1 MNNALIIIESP
12 NKVPAIKSFLGKG
25 YKVAASVGHVRD
37 LPKSKLGID
46 VEHNYEPQYMN
57 IRGKG
62 EVISSLKKEA
72 KKADIVYLATDP
84 DREGEAISWH
94 LEQALGLDPEKTR
107 RITFGEVTRSAF
119 REALKHPR
127 DIDMNLVNAQ
137 QTRRILDRLVGY
149 KISPFLWKKIESG
162 LSAGRVQSVA
172 TRIIVEREDE
182 IQSFVPEEYWTL
194 TALLSTANGEEFT
207 ARYHGSTDKKLEL
220 KNESDVKKVLDS
232 VKGAKYTVASVK
244 KSVKA
249 KRPLPP
255 FNTSTLQQEA
265 NRRLAM
271 SSSRTMLLAQELYE
285 GVNLGER
292 GIHGLISYMRTDSV
306 RISDEARDAAKKF
319 IVSRYGD
326 SFYPETPNV
335 YKAKKGIQDAHEAI
349 RPSDPSLTPET
360 VKSRLSNDAYRL
372 YKLIWERFI
381 ASQMKAAEL
390 NTVNV
395 DIEAGGNIFKAAG
408 RTVRFMG
415 YMAVYG
421 YTDDDDEEENGKLPA
436 LAKGD
441 ILEEK
446 KLLPEQRFTQPPSR
460 YTEGSLVKALEDMG
474 IGRPSTFAATISTII
489 ARKYV
494 QHNGKFLEPTT
505 LGRVTNGL
513 MLECFP
519 KIVDYD
525 FTANMETDLDKIE
538 EGSEDYLIVIDDFY
552 KDFVKQLSYA
562 DEHIDRV
569 SYEKPVEY
577 TDIICEKCGA
587 RMIVKEGKY
596 GKFAACPNYPS
607 CRNAKRLAPD
617 GKTEKKPDPVE
628 EGPEVIAD
636 EKCPK
641 CGKDMVLR
649 KGTYGPY
656 FACRDY
662 PACRT
667 TMPVVKDSGVKCPKC
682 GKRLLIKQTR
692 TKKTFYSCE
701 DYPKCD
707 FSCWDIPLDEK
718 CPRCGSMLLKK
729 KSLKKG
735 RNTVYCSNTECS
747 WREENGIV
755 KE

>member
-46 VEHNYEPQYMN
+46 VENNYEPQYMN

-62 EVISSLKKEA
+62 EVINSLKKEA

-94 LEQALGLDPEKTR
+94 LEQALGLDPAKTR

-232 VKGAKYTVASVK
+232 VKGAKYTVESVK
-244 KSVKA
+244 KSVKS

-306 RISDEARDAAKKF
+306 RISDEARAAAKEF
-319 IVSRYGD
+319 IVSRYGE

-360 VKSRLSNDAYRL
+360 VRSRLSNDAYRL

-494 QHNGKFLEPTT
+494 QHNGKFLEPTS

-538 EGSEDYLIVIDDFY
+538 EGSEDYLKVIDGFY

-617 GKTEKKPDPVE
+617 GKTEKKPEPVE

-735 RNTVYCSNTECS
+735 KNTVYCSNSKCT

-755 KE
+755 K

>member
-12 NKVPAIKSFLGKG
+12 NKIPAIKSFLGKG

-46 VEHNYEPQYMN
+46 IENNYEPQYIN

-62 EVISSLKKEA
+62 EIINQLKKDA

-94 LEQALGLDPEKTR
+94 LEQALELDPAKTK
-107 RITFGEVTRSAF
+107 RITFGEVTKSAF
-119 REALKHPR
+119 REALKNPR
-127 DIDMNLVNAQ
+127 GIDMNLVNAQ

-149 KISPFLWKKIESG
+149 KISPFLWEKIESG

-172 TRIIVEREDE
+172 TRIIVERENE
-182 IQSFVPEEYWTL
+182 IQSFVPEEYWNL
-194 TALLSTANGEEFT
+194 TALLATEEGEEFT
-207 ARYHGSTDKKLEL
+207 ARYYGKADKKREL
-220 KNESDVKKVLDS
+220 KNKSDVQKVLDA
-232 VKGAKYTVASVK
+232 VKGAPYTVASVK
-244 KSVKA
+244 KAVKV

-255 FNTSTLQQEA
+255 FNTSTLQQES
-265 NRRLAM
+265 NRRLSM
-271 SSSRTMLLAQELYE
+271 SSQRTMMLAQELYE

-306 RISDEARDAAKKF
+306 RISDEARAAAKDF
-319 IVSRYGD
+319 IISQYGE
-326 SFYPETPNV
+326 SFYPSSPNY

-349 RPSDPSLTPET
+349 RPSDPSLTPEK
-360 VKSRLSNDAYRL
+360 VRSRLSGDAYRL

-381 ASQMKAAEL
+381 ASQMKSAEL

-395 DIEAGGNIFKAAG
+395 DIEAGGYTFKAAG
-408 RTVRFMG
+408 RTVKFMG

-421 YTDDDDEEENGKLPA
+421 YADDDDEEENGKLPA
-436 LAKGD
+436 LSQGEKL
-441 ILEEK
+441 IEK
-446 KLLPEQRFTQPPSR
+446 KLVPEQKFTQPPAR

-494 QHNGKFLEPTT
+494 QHNGKFLEPTQ

-513 MLECFP
+513 MMECFP

-525 FTANMETDLDKIE
+525 FTANMETDLDAIE
-538 EGSEDYLIVIDDFY
+538 AGKEDYLKVIDGFY

-562 DEHIDRV
+562 SEHIDRV

-577 TDIICEKCGA
+577 TDIICDKCGA
-587 RMIVKEGKY
+587 RMVVKEGRF
-596 GKFAACPNYPS
+596 GKFAACPNYPE
-607 CRNAKRLAPD
+607 CKNTKRLAPD
-617 GKTEKKPDPVE
+617 GKTEKKPEPAP

-636 EKCPK
+636 EKCPN
-641 CGKDMVLR
+641 CGGDMVLR

-656 FACRDY
+656 YACRNY
-662 PACRT
+662 PKCKT

-692 TKKTFYSCE
+692 TRRTFYSCE

-718 CPRCGSMLLKK
+718 CPRCGAMLLKK
-729 KSLKKG
+729 KA
-735 RNTVYCSNTECS
+735 RNIVYCSDQKCG
-747 WREENGIV
+747 WREENGV
-755 KE
+755 EKNG

>member
-12 NKVPAIKSFLGKG
+12 NKIPAIKSFLGKG

-46 VEHNYEPQYMN
+46 IENNYEPQYIN

-62 EVISSLKKEA
+62 EIINQLKKDA

-94 LEQALGLDPEKTR
+94 LEQALELDPAKTR
-107 RITFGEVTRSAF
+107 RITFGEVTKSAF
-119 REALKHPR
+119 REALKNPR
-127 DIDMNLVNAQ
+127 GIDMNLVNAQ

-149 KISPFLWKKIESG
+149 KISPFLWEKIESG

-172 TRIIVEREDE
+172 TRIIVERENE
-182 IQSFVPEEYWTL
+182 IQDFVPEEYWNP
-194 TALLSTANGEEFT
+194 TALLANGKGEEFT
-207 ARYHGSTDKKLEL
+207 ARYYGRADKKREL
-220 KNESDVKKVLDS
+220 KNESDVRKVLDA
-232 VKGAKYTVASVK
+232 VKGAAYTVASVK
-244 KSVKA
+244 KSVKV

-255 FNTSTLQQEA
+255 FNTSTLQQES
-265 NRRLAM
+265 NRRLSM
-271 SSSRTMLLAQELYE
+271 SSQRTMMLAQELYE

-306 RISDEARDAAKKF
+306 RISDEARAAAKDF
-319 IVSRYGD
+319 IISQYGE
-326 SFYPETPNV
+326 SFYPPVPNV

-349 RPSDPSLTPET
+349 RPSDPSLTPEK
-360 VKSRLSNDAYRL
+360 VRSRLSGDAYRL

-381 ASQMKAAEL
+381 ASQMKSAEL

-395 DIEAGGNIFKAAG
+395 DIEAGGHTFKASG
-408 RTVRFMG
+408 RTVKFMG

-421 YTDDDDEEENGKLPA
+421 YTDDEDEEENGKLPA
-436 LAKGD
+436 LSQGEK
-441 ILEEK
+441 LVEK
-446 KLLPEQRFTQPPSR
+446 KLVPEQKFTLPPAR

-494 QHNGKFLEPTT
+494 QHSGKFLEPTQ

-513 MLECFP
+513 MMECFP

-525 FTANMETDLDKIE
+525 FTANMETDLDAIE
-538 EGSEDYLIVIDDFY
+538 AGKEDYLKVIDGFY

-562 DEHIDRV
+562 SEHIDRV

-577 TDIICEKCGA
+577 TDIICDKCGA
-587 RMIVKEGKY
+587 RMVVKEGRF
-596 GKFAACPNYPS
+596 GKFAACPNYPE
-607 CRNAKRLAPD
+607 CKNTTRLAPD
-617 GKTEKKPDPVE
+617 GKTEKKPEPVP

-636 EKCPK
+636 EKCPN
-641 CGKDMVLR
+641 CGGDMVLR

-656 FACRDY
+656 YACRNY
-662 PACRT
+662 PKCKT

-692 TKKTFYSCE
+692 TRRTFYSCE

-718 CPRCGSMLLKK
+718 CPRCGAMLLKK
-729 KSLKKG
+729 KA
-735 RNTVYCSNTECS
+735 RNIVYCSNQKCG
-747 WREENGIV
+747 WREENGV
-755 KE
+755 EKNG

>member
-46 VEHNYEPQYMN
+46 VEHNYEPQYIN

-62 EVISSLKKEA
+62 EVINDLKKEA

-94 LEQALGLDPEKTR
+94 LEQALGLDPAKTR
-107 RITFGEVTRSAF
+107 RITFGEVTKSAF

-127 DIDMNLVNAQ
+127 GIDMNLVNAQ

-182 IQSFVPEEYWTL
+182 IQKFIPEEYWTL
-194 TALLSTANGEEFT
+194 TVLLLTAEGEEFS
-207 ARYHGSTDKKLEL
+207 ARFYGKADKKLDL
-220 KNESDVKKVLDS
+220 KNESDVKKVLAAVS
-232 VKGAKYTVASVK
+232 GARYTVTSVK
-244 KSVKA
+244 KSVKS
-249 KRPLPP
+249 KRPMPP

-265 NRRLAM
+265 NRRLSM
-271 SSSRTMLLAQELYE
+271 SSQRTMVLAQELYE

-306 RISDEARDAAKKF
+306 RISDEARAAAKEF
-319 IVSRYGD
+319 IVSRYGE
-326 SFYPETPNV
+326 SFYPSTPNV

-349 RPSDPSLTPET
+349 RPSDPSLTPED
-360 VKSRLSNDAYRL
+360 VRSRLSNDAYRL

-395 DIEAGGNIFKAAG
+395 DIEAGGYTFKAAG

-415 YMAVYG
+415 YMKVYG
-421 YTDDDDEEENGKLPA
+421 YIDDEDDEENGKLPS
-436 LAKGD
+436 LAQGD
-441 ILEEK
+441 MLTEK
-446 KLLPEQRFTQPPSR
+446 KLLPEQKFTQPPSR

-494 QHNGKFLEPTT
+494 QHNGKFLEPTS

-513 MLECFP
+513 MMECFP

-538 EGSEDYLIVIDDFY
+538 AGSEDYLRVIDGFY

-562 DEHIDRV
+562 DDRIDKV

-577 TDIICEKCGA
+577 TDIICDKCGA
-587 RMIVKEGKY
+587 RMIVKEGRF
-596 GKFAACPNYPS
+596 GKFAACPNYPE
-607 CRNAKRLAPD
+607 CKNTKKLASD
-617 GKTEKKPDPVE
+617 GKTEKKPEPRSE
-628 EGPEVIAD
+628 EPEVVSK

-641 CGKDMVLR
+641 CGSDMVLR
-649 KGTYGPY
+649 KGSYGPF
-656 FACRDY
+656 FACRNY
-662 PACRT
+662 PKCKT
-667 TMPVVKDSGVKCPKC
+667 TMPVVKESGVKCPKC

-692 TKKTFYSCE
+692 TRRTFYSCE

-718 CPRCGSMLLKK
+718 CPRCGSMLMKK
-729 KSLKKG
+729 KA
-735 RNTVYCSNTECS
+735 RNLVFCSNAECG
-747 WREENGIV
+747 WKEENGTV
-755 KE
+755 KKG